1 MVRMCCRST
10 TPVYYTSLDPQVV
23 SVTEDGTLTA
33 HQAGTGLIRA
43 MLNTGDYTLVAV
55 HVADHVEEVR
65 GAKAATCT
73 EDGYSGDVLLHRV
86 WSVGF
91 CR

>member
-1 MVRMCCRST
+1 
-10 TPVYYTSLDPQVV
+10 
-23 SVTEDGTLTA
+23 
-33 HQAGTGLIRA
+33 

-73 EDGYSGDVLLHRV
+73 EDGYSGDAFTAPCVERWFLPVR
-86 WSVGF
+86 
-91 CR
+91 